1 MAKKTK
7 TAPVVETA
15 PVEPLFTLAR
25 KAGRGASLAAT
36 RWEVLGAHLKETG
49 YTLPAK
55 GEPDSVQNLARLGFV
70 DGYLSLLGDQHVI
83 QKGIV
88 ISEAITY
95 RKAATCGK
103 PGSAF
108 GKDSNEYKAAA
119 YGQVKIRAAFE
130 SYWRGGLEAAGIVK
144 PTTSR
149 VTASTTAAPAVAT
162 GEVSDTATAESAAP
176 TGRSDA
182 DQLEALLGKLQ
193 DLAERQ
199 TSGQAWVQRIM
210 PTIVTG
216 LNAATINGDQNSAKL
231 AAFITKTFL

>member
-1 MAKKTK
+1 M
-7 TAPVVETA
+7 
-15 PVEPLFTLAR
+15 AR
-25 KAGRGASLAAT
+25 KAGKGLALAAS
-36 RWEVLGAHLKETG
+36 RWDTLGAHLREQG

-55 GEPDSVQNLARLGFV
+55 GAADPVQEDARLGFV
-70 DGYLSLLGDQHVI
+70 DGYLSLLGDQHVT

-88 ISEAITY
+88 ISDRITY
-95 RKAATCGK
+95 CVAAICGK
-103 PGSAF
+103 PGAAY
-108 GKDSNEYKAAA
+108 GKDSNEYRAAA

-162 GEVSDTATAESAAP
+162 GEVADTATAESAAP
-176 TGRSDA
+176 TGRSDQ
-182 DQLEALLGKLQ
+182 DQLETLLGKLQ

-199 TSGQAWVQRIM
+199 TSGQAWIQRIM